1 MQLNMLKSKLHR
13 ATITFCDLDYEGSI
27 AIDQDLLDA
36 AGILAFEQV
45 EIYNI
50 TNGERLTTYAIPAE
64 RGTKTIG
71 LNGAAARKAVKGDE
85 IIICTYCVVPSE
97 QARNY
102 KADVVML
109 DKQNNVKSTH

>member
-64 RGTKTIG
+64 RGSKTIG

-85 IIICTYCVVPSE
+85 IIICTYCSVPAE

-109 DKQNNVKSTH
+109 DKQNNVKSVH